1 MSAQAQRLQLTLF
14 AVEAVDNV
22 FGITSRDHT
31 CVKCGH
37 AMMHVEDSEGAY
49 YGVPPKVIDEVCEV
63 CSNEKCEVYHDHK
76 RD

>member
-1 MSAQAQRLQLTLF
+1 MSAQAQRTEF
-14 AVEAVDNV
+14 ALPFVEFETHDSV

-49 YGVPPKVIDEVCEV
+49 YGVPPAVIEEV
-63 CSNEKCEVYHDHK
+63 CSNEKCEAYHGDEE
-76 RD
+76 R

>member
-1 MSAQAQRLQLTLF
+1 MDVMSAQAQRLQLSLF
-14 AVEAVDNV
+14 ALDAVDNV

-49 YGVPPKVIDEVCEV
+49 YGVPPSVIEEV
-63 CSNEKCEVYHDHK
+63 CSNEKCPSNKEGI
-76 RD
+76 